1 MSTFPTFESVL
12 LHIAKVLGA
21 NGKMSS
27 KSKSKFRNV
36 DMSMANQSE
45 TWTELLGDIADFFKL
60 DEDAKSD
67 LISNIFVDYNMH
79 KSIEIGV
86 FTSQASQR
94 KVVWQYLARILV
106 PLLARH
112 SVFWQMDSKMD
123 EGMPGG
129 RFWYI
134 PSFDSP
140 SEPTQLHLP
149 IPQVLDWLIDLI
161 QDSNATIAKG
171 LERDLRIY
179 ESTGVVLRNL
189 YNWKKAKSTPEISSI
204 NHTFPDEVKIQFQ
217 GCFEPTYTS
226 SLFEQALIFV
236 KKKGLSPSVLQ
247 YEIAINEDNLK
258 RIFVGGCSIEEQDD
272 FVAKIMLRYQVPSAG
287 TIRLRLLVARAV
299 QDGYEQLVKFI
310 TPSVDKLCIDLNK
323 NKTLQLIQL
332 YMDVY
337 NRTLEAHLEKRHIGE
352 SAENKYF
359 TERLPP
365 FLRYDLLRLVSYDH
379 DQHASVVSD
388 RLNSIFSRSGEEN
401 DLDKIL
407 PSSEDD
413 MKQIMQ
419 VIIDEGEHSNNHLTQ
434 LKVLAEKLAQNKAP
448 FKQLKKIDDFEV
460 VYGAIGYSYSNQ
472 NIREMILRRL
482 NELEVTP
489 VQSMQ
494 RIILELEDSLLIKP
508 FDLKTENKVINLIKE
523 AKSNDVYEFS
533 KAKILQLE
541 AFHFIAQNKLSE
553 AESNL
558 NLAIEECKKYSFGKL
573 RGDLARD
580 AFSLAIANQKL
591 IPNNHEKYFRDMLY
605 WGSFEE
611 SHKDP
616 SKINIYDVSRD
627 LHEYFW
633 EDLYKYYP
641 RYTPLFSSSR
651 NEFAV
656 FARDLTLCMKNQQPI
671 SLVLKKHKSLKNKQL
686 KSPQADSVIILMMKI
701 GYDLLAKLSSYK
713 RAMPAGVENEIKG
726 ALSGIINAV
735 REVVQ
740 EWPEI
745 VNISDF
751 KQQTPL
757 MLAAHQKDY
766 ETVEVLLKAKAD
778 PNLKDFT
785 GRTALHSAAAS
796 RCLQSTQ
803 LLLEHGI
810 DETILTIEGS
820 TALHTAIRMGELP
833 VVKLLVEKSPELLL
847 VEDSKGITPDQL
859 ARSIA
864 EDIDLYEYLKM
875 YLVSEN
881 RTVVSHKAYKE
892 LDGYFQEKLMLLGLE
907 FRDIKR

>member
-1 MSTFPTFESVL
+1 MATFPTFESVI
-12 LHIAKVLGA
+12 LHIAKAFGV
-21 NGKMSS
+21 NSNMSS
-27 KSKSKFRNV
+27 KAKSKFRNS
-36 DMSMANQSE
+36 DMSMANLNE
-45 TWTELLGDIADFFKL
+45 TWTTLLGGIADVLKL
-60 DEDAKSD
+60 DEHAKSD
-67 LISNIFVDYNMH
+67 LISNIFVDHNIH
-79 KSIEIGV
+79 KSIELGV
-86 FTSQASQR
+86 FTSKASER
-94 KVVWQYLARILV
+94 KVVWQYLARIAV

-112 SVFWQMDSKMD
+112 SVFWHMDSKFD

-129 RFWYI
+129 SFWYL
-134 PSFDSP
+134 PSFDSTC
-140 SEPTQLHLP
+140 EPTKLHLP
-149 IPQVLDWLIDLI
+149 IPQVLNWLIDLI
-161 QDSNATIAKG
+161 QESNANIAKG

-179 ESTGVVLRNL
+179 EGTNVVLRNL

-204 NHTFPDEVKIQFQ
+204 NNTFPDEVNIQFQ
-217 GCFEPTYTS
+217 GCFELTDEFS
-226 SLFEQALIFV
+226 KFEQALNFV

-247 YEIAINEDNLK
+247 HEIAINEDDLK
-258 RIFVGGCSIEEQDD
+258 RIFIGDCSLDEQYD
-272 FVAKIMLRYQVPSAG
+272 FVVKVMLRYQAPSAR
-287 TIRLRLLVARAV
+287 TIRLRLLTARAV
-299 QDGYEQLVKFI
+299 QEGYEQLVKFL
-310 TPSVDKLCIDLNK
+310 TPSVDKLCIDLDK
-323 NKTLQLIQL
+323 NETLQLIQL
-332 YMDVY
+332 YMGIY
-337 NRTLEAHLEKRHIGE
+337 NRTLEAHLEKRHLGE
-352 SAENKYF
+352 TAENKYF

-365 FLRYDLLRLVSYDH
+365 FLRHDLLSLVSYDH

-388 RLNSIFSRSGEEN
+388 RLNSIFSRSGKEN

-413 MKQIMQ
+413 LKKIMQ
-419 VIIDEGEHSNNHLTQ
+419 VIRDEGEHSNNYLTQ
-434 LKVLAEKLAQNKAP
+434 LKVLSEKLAQNKAP

-482 NELEVTP
+482 HELEVTP

-494 RIILELEDSLLIKP
+494 RITLELEESLLIKP
-508 FDLKTENKVINLIKE
+508 FNLKTENKVINLIKE

-553 AESNL
+553 AEKNL
-558 NLAIEECKKYSFGKL
+558 NLAIEECKKYSFGNL

-605 WGSFEE
+605 WGSFKENY
-611 SHKDP
+611 KD
-616 SKINIYDVSRD
+616 SLQVNIYNVSRE

-633 EDLYKYYP
+633 TDLYKCYP
-641 RYTPLFSSSR
+641 AYEPLFSSSR
-651 NEFAV
+651 RDFEV
-656 FARDLTLCMKNQQPI
+656 FGRDLLLFIKDSRPI
-671 SLVLKKHKSLKNKQL
+671 SQVLKKHMALRNKQL
-686 KSPQADSVIILMMKI
+686 KYPQADSVITLMMKM
-701 GYDLLAKLSSYK
+701 GYDMLAKLGSHGLT
-713 RAMPAGVENEIKG
+713 MPADIENEIKSTF
-726 ALSGIINAV
+726 SGIINAV
-735 REVVQ
+735 REVIQ

-757 MLAAHQKDY
+757 MLAAHNKDH
-766 ETVEVLLKAKAD
+766 EMVEVLLKANAD

-810 DETILTIEGS
+810 DEAILTIEGS
-820 TALHTAIRMGELP
+820 TALHTATRMGELP
-833 VVKLLVEKSPELLL
+833 IVKLLVEKSPELLL
-847 VEDSKGITPDQL
+847 IKDSNGITPEQL

-864 EDIDLYEYLKM
+864 EDIGLYEYLKG
-875 YLVSEN
+875 YLLSEN
-881 RTVVSHKAYKE
+881 RTVVSHQAYQE
-892 LDGYFQEKLMLLGLE
+892 MNEYFSRESS
-907 FRDIKR
+907 

>member
-1 MSTFPTFESVL
+1 LATFPTFESVL
-12 LHIAKVLGA
+12 LHIAKALGA
-21 NGKMSS
+21 NSKMSS
-27 KSKSKFRNV
+27 KSKSKFSNV
-36 DMSMANQSE
+36 DMSMGNLTE
-45 TWTELLGDIADFFKL
+45 TWTILLGDIADVLKL
-60 DEDAKSD
+60 DKDAKSD

-94 KVVWQYLARILV
+94 KVVWQYLARIIV

-129 RFWYI
+129 RFWYL

-140 SEPTQLHLP
+140 HEPTQLHLP
-149 IPQVLDWLIDLI
+149 IPQVLNWLIDLI
-161 QDSNATIAKG
+161 QDSNANIAKG
-171 LERDLRIY
+171 IERDLRIY
-179 ESTGVVLRNL
+179 EGSNVVLRNL
-189 YNWKKAKSTPEISSI
+189 YNWKRAKSTPEISSI
-204 NHTFPDEVKIQFQ
+204 NNTFPDEVKIHFQ
-217 GCFEPTYTS
+217 GCFEPTDEFS
-226 SLFEQALIFV
+226 KFEQALTFV
-236 KKKGLSPSVLQ
+236 KKKGLLPSVLQ
-247 YEIAINEDNLK
+247 HEIAINEDDLK
-258 RIFVGGCSIEEQDD
+258 RIFIGDCSIDEQYD
-272 FVAKIMLRYQVPSAG
+272 FVDKIILRYQVPSAR
-287 TIRLRLLVARAV
+287 TIRLRLLTARAV
-299 QDGYEQLVKFI
+299 QEGYEQLVKFL
-310 TPSVDKLCIDLNK
+310 TPSVDKLCIDLDK

-365 FLRYDLLRLVSYDH
+365 FLRYDLLCLVSYDH
-379 DQHASVVSD
+379 DQHASVVSN

-401 DLDKIL
+401 NLDKLL

-413 MKQIMQ
+413 MKHIMQ

-448 FKQLKKIDDFEV
+448 FKQLKKIYDFEV
-460 VYGAIGYSYSNQ
+460 VYGAIGHSYSNQ

-482 NELEVTP
+482 HELEVTP
-489 VQSMQ
+489 LQSMQ
-494 RIILELEDSLLIKP
+494 RITLELEDSLLIKP
-508 FDLKTENKVINLIKE
+508 FNLKTENKVINLIKE

-553 AESNL
+553 AEKNL

-591 IPNNHEKYFRDMLY
+591 IPNNHEKYFRDMIY
-605 WGSFEE
+605 WGSFEK
-611 SHKDP
+611 SNNDL
-616 SKINIYDVSRD
+616 SKINIYNVSRD

-633 EDLYKYYP
+633 TGLYKCYP
-641 RYTPLFSSSR
+641 AYEPLFSSSR
-651 NEFAV
+651 RDFEV
-656 FARDLTLCMKNQQPI
+656 FGGDLLLHIKDSKPI
-671 SLVLKKHKSLKNKQL
+671 SQVLKKHMALRNKQL
-686 KSPQADSVIILMMKI
+686 KYPQADSVITLMMKM
-701 GYDLLAKLSSYK
+701 GYDMLAKLSNYGL
-713 RAMPAGVENEIKG
+713 AMPADIENEIKS

-735 REVVQ
+735 REVAQ

-796 RCLQSTQ
+796 RCLESAQ
-803 LLLEHGI
+803 LLLEYGC
-810 DETILTIEGS
+810 DEKITMQEGA
-820 TALHTAIRMGELP
+820 TALHTATRMGELP
-833 VVKLLVEKSPELLL
+833 IVKLLVEKSPELLL
-847 VEDSKGITPDQL
+847 VKDSKGITPEQL

-864 EDIDLYEYLKM
+864 EDIDLYEYLKV

-892 LDGYFQEKLMLLGLE
+892 LDGYFQGQSLSS
-907 FRDIKR
+907 